1 MRINLEGRDNITA
14 NVKKN
19 ISKLMNQSQ
28 DVEEDEN
35 DSDDDNTNPE
45 AYSVQNDGWH
55 IVEKLRMETV
65 QNHLVNLSPYSLYPS
80 LRCRYQVVIISVA
93 LALGCDALQHNPA
106 ENSHAESERLLLLLW
121 DVLQYS
127 KQSNSPFSVLQ
138 TIPKF
143 DTGIV
148 FTVLMELP
156 QYFILHAPLSVA
168 IDTYRIFLITA
179 GPFPQ
184 NPFPIACYIT
194 LLQRFASLLVYVVHP
209 SVYYSIYTPHDLD
222 SIQIPQTALEEA
234 ILLLRILQEHIDEIS
249 SIRIVGIDTPFLSK
263 ETGYL

>member
-1 MRINLEGRDNITA
+1 
-14 NVKKN
+14 
-19 ISKLMNQSQ
+19 MNQSQ

-65 QNHLVNLSPYSLYPS
+65 QNHLVNLSPYSIYPS

-138 TIPKF
+138 TIPPAFRGYRHLSHLSNHRRPIPTKP
-143 DTGIV
+143 V
-148 FTVLMELP
+148 PYCVLYHSAAAICFSFGLRGSS
-156 QYFILHAPLSVA
+156 FCVLFHLH
-168 IDTYRIFLITA
+168 TA
-179 GPFPQ
+179 RSWFHSDP
-184 NPFPIACYIT
+184 T
-194 LLQRFASLLVYVVHP
+194 DSTRRSHFAASNLAGTHRW
-209 SVYYSIYTPHDLD
+209 D
-222 SIQIPQTALEEA
+222 
-234 ILLLRILQEHIDEIS
+234 
-249 SIRIVGIDTPFLSK
+249 
-263 ETGYL
+263 

>member
-1 MRINLEGRDNITA
+1 M
-14 NVKKN
+14 KKN
-19 ISKLMNQSQ
+19 FSKLMNQSQ
-28 DVEEDEN
+28 DAEEDEN
-35 DSDDDNTNPE
+35 DSDDDNANPE

-55 IVEKLRMETV
+55 IVEKLKMETV
-65 QNHLVNLSPYSLYPS
+65 QNHLVNLSPYSFYPS
-80 LRCRYQVVIISVA
+80 PRYRYQVVIISVA
-93 LALGCDALQHNPA
+93 LALGCDALQHNPT

-127 KQSNSPFSVLQ
+127 KQSNSPFAVLQ

-184 NPFPIACYIT
+184 NPFPTACYIT
-194 LLQRFASLLVYVVHP
+194 LLQRFASLLIYVVHP
-209 SVYYSIYTPHDLD
+209 SVYYSIYTPHDHD
-222 SIQIPQTALEEA
+222 SIQIPQAALEEA

-249 SIRIVGIDTPFLSK
+249 SIRIVGINIPF
-263 ETGYL
+263 